1 MHGFNQFLHA
11 IPFSESK
18 KNFLSTSLNNHFN
31 YNNNHYFLKFKIMS
45 TVSFLKFI
53 FKTTQLCIN
62 YNQIFRTSCIF
73 KTFFPTHKNIYKH

>member
-18 KNFLSTSLNNHFN
+18 KTFSQHHFN

-62 YNQIFRTSCIF
+62 YNQIFRFSKLFFLRTKIF
-73 KTFFPTHKNIYKH
+73 VSIKFILN